1 MSWRNGRIRD
11 RVRRRTGVRRRGR
24 EPGRCRGL
32 PGVPRGER
40 IRPGLRR
47 HEPVRCA
54 LFLGSSGAGRGPRT
68 GGTLGGVARRAG
80 VEPRWSEWVGALL
93 PRACLG
99 LLGGV
104 ARGRPRWRSE
114 WVRAALSLRPR
125 RAGRGR
131 WPGGV
136 GALSRCGRARCR
148 RIRTGHQRARGR
160 RRMRIVE
167 SRALARGAGDLA
179 RRCGLFGLALL
190 AAAAALLLLARAVV
204 TAQETATLGCLVDR
218 FVLWQVL
225 DRCLVPDLGD
235 FALRQ
240 PWRQHGEAVVV
251 AAHRCAPLTRV
262 PRSDRPTTCD
272 AGEFTR
278 QPDRRGGRLM
288 PARVPTVDASIVRR
302 APRSGCTVGV
312 FLPQRT
318 RPGKLERR
326 CT

>member
-24 EPGRCRGL
+24 ELGRCRGL

-40 IRPGLRR
+40 IRPALRR

-54 LFLGSSGAGRGPRT
+54 LLLGPSGAGRGPRA
-68 GGTLGGVARRAG
+68 GGMLGGVARRAG
-80 VEPRWSEWVGALL
+80 VEPRRSEWVGALL

-104 ARGRPRWRSE
+104 ARGRPRGRSE
-114 WVRAALSLRPR
+114 WVRGALSLRPR

-131 WPGGV
+131 WPGRT
-136 GALSRCGRARCR
+136 GALSRWGRARCR
-148 RIRTGHQRARGR
+148 RIRTGHQRVRGR

-167 SRALARGAGDLA
+167 SGALTGGAGCLT
-179 RRCGLFGLALL
+179 RLFGLALL
-190 AAAAALLLLARAVV
+190 AAAAALLLFARAVV
-204 TAQETATLGCLVDR
+204 AAQEPAALGCLVDR

-288 PARVPTVDASIVRR
+288 PARMPTVDVSIVRR